1 MESVKNIRNDAL
13 VKAYQTMHENN
24 TKENQQAVTRQMV
37 RATFLLPVTPV
48 KKKPVSYTHLPR
60 SFVQERIF
68 KRPTSPVR
76 STWVPQQ
83 AHTSTPGMVTIRT
96 APSSS
101 FLLR

>member
-48 KKKPVSYTHLPR
+48 KKKLPED
-60 SFVQERIF
+60 FPAQ
-68 KRPTSPVR
+68 
-76 STWVPQQ
+76 
-83 AHTSTPGMVTIRT
+83 T
-96 APSSS
+96 AEK
-101 FLLR
+101 